1 MVLMKATSELFPGDG
16 ISVGMGGEVR
26 LPPLLGCSS
35 QQTGT
40 IQDFLPIIALSGM
53 QLPLHSAQP
62 VFSIHGVRRM
72 SEHWWMTSHEFSMLV
87 SGHLRHLRLRWGLLL
102 LLLLNSG
109 QSLTNGL
116 NCLSLHQKHL
126 LDGHWGR
133 GRQVLLLGHLI
144 LLSGS
149 LLLSTPSSS
158 APVL

>member
-1 MVLMKATSELFPGDG
+1 MKATSEFFPCDG
-16 ISVGMGGEVR
+16 VGVGMGGEIR
-26 LPPLLGCSS
+26 LPPRLSCSS

-40 IQDFLPIIALSGM
+40 IQDFLSVITLSGM

-72 SEHWWMTSHEFSMLV
+72 SKCWGMTSHELSMLAP
-87 SGHLRHLRLRWGLLL
+87 GHLRLRWWL

-116 NCLSLHQKHL
+116 NCLSLHQEHL

-133 GRQVLLLGHLI
+133 GRQLLLLGYLI
-144 LLSGS
+144 LLSCL
-149 LLLSTPSSS
+149 LLLSMPPSC
-158 APVL
+158 APVF